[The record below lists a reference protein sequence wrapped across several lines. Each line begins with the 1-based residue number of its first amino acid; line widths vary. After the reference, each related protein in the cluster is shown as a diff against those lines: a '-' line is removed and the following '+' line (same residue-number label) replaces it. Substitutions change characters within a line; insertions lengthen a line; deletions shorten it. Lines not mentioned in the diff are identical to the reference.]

1 LSGHESQPHGLQE
14 GFMLT
19 LGFVSASLIFHPAY
33 QAETTFRYLGRQK
46 VNGRD
51 TFVIAFAQRP
61 EKARLY
67 GIFKSAETRMAT
79 FSQGLAWVDS
89 ASYQI
94 IRLHTDLLLPLPQI
108 ELEKET
114 TKIDFGEVHFSR
126 IAEAFWLPRDVT
138 VSVVWNGRYLRN
150 EHQYSEFK
158 LFNVEA
164 TEKIGTPKPSGQ
176 TSK

>member
-1 LSGHESQPHGLQE
+1 
-14 GFMLT
+14 
-19 LGFVSASLIFHPAY
+19 
-33 QAETTFRYLGRQK
+33 
-46 VNGRD
+46 
-51 TFVIAFAQRP
+51 VIAFAQRP

-67 GIFKSAETRMAT
+67 GIFKSAETRMTT

-89 ASYQI
+89 AGYQI

-126 IAEAFWLPRDVT
+126 IAEAFWLPQDVT